1 MLCVVNSCMQTAN
14 VDGGIVAANFGPDV
28 WNCISLFCQ
37 DSEESE
43 EEEFTEEQWKQTE
56 AHKLLLN
63 DFVTIA
69 KQLSTS

>member
-1 MLCVVNSCMQTAN
+1 MELH
-14 VDGGIVAANFGPDV
+14 FF
-28 WNCISLFCQ
+28 SLFCQ

-69 KQLSTS
+69 KQLSTK